1 MAESTPENPPEVPP
15 NALAT
20 VDEVITTPEAAP
32 QPAPEVSQLELEL
45 RSLPTYSRGLLQI
58 RVPVHVKLASQRKS
72 VKEIIEL
79 GPGSIVKFE
88 KTYDEP
94 LEVCVGD
101 RTIAEGEVVKV
112 GDKFGVRI
120 NGLVK

>member
-1 MAESTPENPPEVPP
+1 MAESTPENPPEIPADAMVTAAAAVDAPP
-15 NALAT
+15 
-20 VDEVITTPEAAP
+20 
-32 QPAPEVSQLELEL
+32 PAPEVSRLELEL
-45 RSLPTYSRGLLQI
+45 RNLPTYSRGLLQI

-72 VKEIIEL
+72 VKEITEL